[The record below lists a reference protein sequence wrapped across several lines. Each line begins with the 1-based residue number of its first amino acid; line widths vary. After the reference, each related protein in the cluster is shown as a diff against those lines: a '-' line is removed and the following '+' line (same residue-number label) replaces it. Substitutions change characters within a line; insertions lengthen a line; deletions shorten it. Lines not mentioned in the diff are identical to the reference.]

1 MYQKLSWILLAA
13 MLFSLLGISAYAA
26 DAAEGTAPASTQ
38 ETKAST
44 GLSFGYDADAS
55 GGDVSGVT
63 VQVGDTVLK
72 QGESKST
79 AGAAVKSGVTLTF
92 KEGYYLAGYRIVFG
106 EKYAKANADIP
117 TVKVGERE
125 SQDGYKIALTAKDF
139 ENTGK
144 QTTAWLLLDV
154 QQVFENTQTATD
166 TTEAA
171 PAEDTKQPTEERTDA
186 AEPDAAVEDTEVEP
200 TTAEKTTLTVSIG
213 WNDQNNNDGVRPAS
227 VQVQLYANDVA
238 VGEPVSVTDT
248 YTYAELPVSKDGE
261 KLSYT
266 VKATEPG
273 SGYTLSYET
282 KDDTVY
288 ITGTREATKT
298 FVTVTNKWD
307 DKDNRDGIRP
317 ASVKVQLYADGTATG
332 EPVTVTD
339 SYTFSGLAAY
349 TGGKEI
355 KYTIKALDLPTGYT
369 TAYAYKDGNVT
380 MTNSYQAATTSV
392 SVQASWV
399 DNSDAKK
406 ARPSSITV
414 QLYANGE
421 KYGSAVQ
428 ITSGMSWKYTFT
440 DLPKNKDGK
449 AITYS
454 VQQTSVKNY
463 VTKYSTK
470 DGTLTITNTY
480 SDIPLT
486 GDSSNLLF
494 WILTVIAASTALMG
508 ICVEH
513 VRKSNRR

>member
-1 MYQKLSWILLAA
+1 MYRELSWLLLVAT
-13 MLFSLLGISAYAA
+13 LFSVLGISAAYAA
-26 DAAEGTAPASTQ
+26 DTDKTSSSLTYE
-38 ETKAST
+38 KI
-44 GLSFGYDADAS
+44 SFGYDAYTS
-55 GGDVSGVT
+55 GGNVSGVT
-63 VQVGDTVLK
+63 VQVGDTTLK
-72 QGESKST
+72 QGESKIS
-79 AGAAVKSGVTLTF
+79 AGEAVKNGIELTLQ
-92 KEGYYLAGYRIVFG
+92 EGYYLSGYRIVFG
-106 EKYAKANADIP
+106 EKYAKESAEVP
-117 TVKVGERE
+117 GVTVGQEA
-125 SQDGYKIALTAKDF
+125 SQDAYKISLTAKDF
-139 ENTGK
+139 EKLSGE
-144 QTTAWLLLDV
+144 TTAWLLLDV
-154 QQVFENTQTATD
+154 QQVVKNTQVTTD
-166 TTEAA
+166 TTGAAPDTTQSAEEPADATEPDA
-171 PAEDTKQPTEERTDA
+171 PAENTK
-186 AEPDAAVEDTEVEP
+186 VEP
-200 TTAEKTTLTVSIG
+200 TTEENTTLTVSIG

-227 VQVQLYANDVA
+227 VQVQLYANDAA

-248 YTYAELPVSKDGE
+248 YTYADLPLSKDGE

-266 VKATEPG
+266 VKATDPG
-273 SGYTLSYET
+273 NGYALSYET
-282 KDDTVY
+282 KDNAVY
-288 ITGTREATKT
+288 ITGTRETTKT
-298 FVTVTNKWD
+298 FITVTNKWD
-307 DKDNRDGIRP
+307 DKDNRDGLRP

-332 EPVTVTD
+332 DPVAVTD

-349 TGGKEI
+349 TGGQEI
-355 KYTIKALDLPTGYT
+355 KYTVKALDLPTGYT
-369 TAYAYKDGNVT
+369 TAYAYQDGNVT

-392 SVQASWV
+392 GVQASWV
-399 DNSDAKK
+399 DNSNAKK

-513 VRKSNRR
+513 VRKSIRR